1 MGNIMIITSTT
12 KPKEKDYTFDLAIL
26 YLWELL
32 NAELIKPYITDW
44 KELPFIKCGFAQ
56 NTRVDSKKLVHG
68 EEMRIKETLR
78 DMEKFYSME
87 RGILQAKI
95 ICLSFSSIL
104 GTLSKEQF
112 IHQNP
117 LNKTYR
123 IFPDNEPKPKFG
135 GSSEMYFMDTKTAKA
150 KFANCHRQLNQ
161 SIGYKNL
168 FKENGEQ
175 RVGTTADIV
184 HFNQKKYLGDN
195 NVNI

>member
-1 MGNIMIITSTT
+1 MIITSTT
-12 KPKEKDYTFDLAIL
+12 KPKEKDYTFDLGIL

-44 KELPFIKCGFAQ
+44 KELPFIKYGFAQ

-68 EEMRIKETLR
+68 EVMRIKETLR
-78 DMEKFYSME
+78 DMEKFYLME

-95 ICLSFSSIL
+95 ICSSFSSISN
-104 GTLSKEQF
+104 TLSKEQF

-135 GSSEMYFMDTKTAKA
+135 GSSEMYFMDIKTAKA
-150 KFANCHRQLNQ
+150 KFANCHRQLNKN
-161 SIGYKNL
+161 IGYKNL
-168 FKENGEQ
+168 FKKNGEQ
-175 RVGTTADIV
+175 KVGTTAEIV
-184 HFNQKKYLGDN
+184 HFNQSKYLKGEN
-195 NVNI
+195 YVNI